1 MYLSKK
7 YLIPSLSKR
16 CRDVLQHTLF
26 ETHINVVAV
35 LTILEQAAL
44 LDENDLRLKCWDLVD
59 NETQIFSSSEAFNE
73 ITLETLNELLG
84 RETLTNDELEVF
96 QTVFRWSGKQCLKNG
111 LDPTGENR
119 RRMLGYAIYNIRF
132 LVMSREDF
140 FQHVS
145 TSGLL
150 TTEECVGILQRFD
163 GTRGSNLKWTTHA
176 PRQRAGLLSF
186 TRFDFRD
193 SEEEILWGHG
203 QEVDII
209 VFTVNKPVR
218 FHGVQL
224 FGDAN
229 GSDYDVVF
237 NMDGAEKFQGRF
249 RSHLREDGISTFNVF
264 LPEPVHIEA
273 NKKIRIWAEIR
284 GSESLLSMDGKN
296 SVQCNDIVMRF
307 FDLDADDPLWKIY
320 SIFPLGMAFWG
331 PFYKILVTPA

>member
-1 MYLSKK
+1 L
-7 YLIPSLSKR
+7 
-16 CRDVLQHTLF
+16 

-73 ITLETLNELLG
+73 ITLETLNELLS

-119 RRMLGYAIYNIRF
+119 RRMLGDAIYNIRF

-150 TTEECVGILQRFD
+150 TTEECVGILHRFD
-163 GTRGSNLKWTTHA
+163 GTHGPNLKWTTH
-176 PRQRAGLLSF
+176 AGLLSF
-186 TRFDFRD
+186 TRFDFSD

-229 GSDYDVVF
+229 GSGYDVVF
-237 NMDGAEKFQGRF
+237 NMDGAGKFQGRF

-264 LPEPVHIEA
+264 LLEPVHIEA

-284 GSESLLSMDGKN
+284 GPESLISMDGKN
-296 SVQCNDIVMRF
+296 SMQCNCNINESDNNDTKPTLLLLFYTLEYHTITILMSLSHITHV
-307 FDLDADDPLWKIY
+307 LIPCQSHLCHLIPISYYSHIY
-320 SIFPLGMAFWG
+320 
-331 PFYKILVTPA
+331 